1 MKKGP
6 AMNQTRLSLLQR
18 VSLGIVLLMGLLLI
32 LAGLGLNGLDQ
43 NRKTIDRMVG
53 QDARK
58 VSLANQIT
66 SRLNAVAR
74 ELYVLVEED
83 RPDLVDAFKQAR
95 PERARLITANL
106 AELDT
111 LVYRPEGKALLVKV
125 RQAREQFVEISGKV
139 IELIDVGQAP
149 LARDLFQRQGL
160 PAMERYMQEMD
171 HFLQLQE
178 QLFVSGGQ
186 QAEQQASQL
195 ETTLL
200 TLTALALL
208 LAGVIGLW
216 IIRSVTRP
224 LGGDPRTAGEAVSRI
239 ADGDLAH
246 AVPARPGDS
255 KSLLGRLAGMRHSLR
270 NLVGNISGATQDVTQ
285 AARDL
290 SISCEQIAT
299 GAVEQG
305 SSTASMA
312 AAVEQLSGNI
322 ESLSGASLRVL
333 KVAERSEQLASRS
346 DQLLGEAASEINKM
360 IDTID
365 SSAQDVAALA
375 NKTSEIGRIVGVIN
389 DIADQTNLLAL
400 NASIEAAR
408 AGEQGRGFAVV
419 ADEVRKLAEHTTR
432 ATREIDGM
440 IQTIQKQTQLAAA
453 NLLQG
458 EHVVTFGVTL
468 VRELLTPLR
477 ELRQGAGE
485 TRQELDG
492 LIAAL
497 EEQTH
502 AARHIGSHVERV
514 ASAAE
519 QFGAAARGSAHTAA
533 SLLGVVT
540 RLDREVA
547 HFRLG

>member
-1 MKKGP
+1 
-6 AMNQTRLSLLQR
+6 MNQTRLTLLQR
-18 VSLGIVLLMGLLLI
+18 VSLGIVLLVMLLLS
-32 LAGLGLNGLDQ
+32 LAGLGIHGLNQ
-43 NRKTIDRMVG
+43 NRTTIDRMVR

-66 SRLNAVAR
+66 ARLNAVAR

-83 RPDLVDAFKQAR
+83 RPDLVEAFKRAR
-95 PERARLITANL
+95 PERARVITANL
-106 AELDT
+106 AELDR
-111 LVYRPEGKALLVKV
+111 LVYRPEGKALLLKV
-125 RQAREQFVEISGKV
+125 RQQRELFVQVSSKI
-139 IELIDVGQAP
+139 IELIDAGQAP

-160 PAMERYMQEMD
+160 PAMDAYLHTMD
-171 HFLQLQE
+171 HFLHLQE
-178 QLFVSGGQ
+178 QLFVSGGE
-186 QAEQQASQL
+186 QAEQQARQL

-200 TLTALALL
+200 LLATLALL
-208 LAGVIGLW
+208 LAGAIGLW

-224 LGGDPRTAGEAVSRI
+224 LGGDPRAAGDAVSRI

-246 AVPARPGDS
+246 AVPARPGDG

-270 NLVGNISGATQDVTQ
+270 TMVGNIQGATGDVSQ
-285 AARDL
+285 AAREL
-290 SISCEQIAT
+290 SISCEQIAA

-312 AAVEQLSGNI
+312 AAVEQLTGNI

-365 SSAQDVAALA
+365 SSAQDVAELA
-375 NKTSEIGRIVGVIN
+375 TKTSEIGRIVGVIN

-419 ADEVRKLAEHTTR
+419 ADEVRKLAEHTTH
-432 ATREIDGM
+432 ATLEIDR
-440 IQTIQKQTQLAAA
+440 TIQAIQQQTQLAAA

-458 EHVVTFGVTL
+458 EQVVTFGVTL

-477 ELRQGAGE
+477 ELRQGAGD
-485 TRQELDG
+485 TRQELGG

-514 ASAAE
+514 ASTAE
-519 QFGAAARGSAHTAA
+519 QFGAAARGSAHTATA
-533 SLLGVVT
+533 LLGVVT

>member
-1 MKKGP
+1 
-6 AMNQTRLSLLQR
+6 MNSTRLTLLQR
-18 VSLGIVLLMGLLLI
+18 VSLGIVLLMMLLLC
-32 LAGLGLNGLDQ
+32 LAGLGIHGLNQ
-43 NRKTIDRMVG
+43 NRSTIDRMVRL
-53 QDARK
+53 DARK

-83 RPDLVDAFKQAR
+83 RSDLVEAFKRAR
-95 PERARLITANL
+95 PERARVITASL

-111 LVYRPEGKALLVKV
+111 LVYHPEGKALLLKV
-125 RQAREQFVEISGKV
+125 RQQREQFVEVSGKV
-139 IELIDVGQAP
+139 IELIDAGQAP

-171 HFLQLQE
+171 HFLHLQE

-186 QAEQQASQL
+186 QAEQQARQL

-200 TLTALALL
+200 TLATLALL
-208 LAGVIGLW
+208 LAGIIGLW

-224 LGGDPRTAGEAVSRI
+224 LGGDPHAAGDAVSRI

-246 AVPARPGDS
+246 AVPARPGDG
-255 KSLLGRLAGMRHSLR
+255 KSLLGRLSGMRHSLR
-270 NLVGNISGATQDVTQ
+270 AMVGNIQGATGDVSQ
-285 AARDL
+285 AAREL

-299 GAVEQG
+299 GAMEQG

-312 AAVEQLSGNI
+312 AAVEQLTGNI

-346 DQLLGEAASEINKM
+346 DLLLGEAASEINKM

-408 AGEQGRGFAVV
+408 AGDQGRGFAVV

-432 ATREIDGM
+432 ATLEID
-440 IQTIQKQTQLAAA
+440 QTIQAIQQQTQLAAA

-477 ELRQGAGE
+477 ELRQGAGD
-485 TRQELDG
+485 TRQELGG

-514 ASAAE
+514 ASTAE

-533 SLLGVVT
+533 ALLGVVT